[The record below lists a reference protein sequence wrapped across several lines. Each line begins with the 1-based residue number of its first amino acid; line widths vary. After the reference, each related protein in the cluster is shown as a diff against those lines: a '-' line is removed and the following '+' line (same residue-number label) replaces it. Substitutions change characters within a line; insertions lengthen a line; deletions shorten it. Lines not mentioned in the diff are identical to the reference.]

1 MWSHYLISNTYYTT
15 DLSYGTYDQQM
26 KYFMRTDLGILLSV
40 VKPQQEMRNGE
51 YLCNKDRN
59 VAIKLNQQ
67 KHGSCTE

>member
-1 MWSHYLISNTYYTT
+1 
-15 DLSYGTYDQQM
+15 
-26 KYFMRTDLGILLSV
+26 MRTDLGILLSV

-67 KHGSCTE
+67 KHGSYTE